1 MCKYDCSVLTGA
13 SKGVIIRLAFTR
25 FTPGAPLFLC
35 YLTAHINMFASPP
48 FSCFALPSSVRMCGT
63 WKKKGMSETKML
75 EIVKAS
81 DLKRAA
87 DLKILIESEVRAIK
101 ADLLAAYEEK
111 VARLEAAMKAEN
123 AQVLANMA
131 NGLHYVVRE
140 VVSQV
145 ER

>member
-1 MCKYDCSVLTGA
+1 GKQVKAIEGDVKKMQTSMKDLKA
-13 SKGVIIRLAFTR
+13 GVT
-25 FTPGAPLFLC
+25 
-35 YLTAHINMFASPP
+35 TAAGKAKTSQ
-48 FSCFALPSSVRMCGT
+48 
-63 WKKKGMSETKML
+63 KGMSETKML

-81 DLKRAA
+81 DSKRAA

-101 ADLLAAYEEK
+101 ADLLAAYEEN
-111 VARLEAAMKAEN
+111 VARLEAAMKAES